1 MKADSAA
8 IAHLVTL
15 LRRQTEFDLQPH
27 WRFAPATVQS
37 EGCLIAQ
44 GFETWPIADRNEKQH
59 IAWPRG
65 QKTLWLACCWMIPD
79 RGDRWPIEGLT
90 LRLAL
95 TWWAELAEVYVDG
108 ELRQTGDLFDCSSR
122 VLLREAAQPGDRIQF
137 LLRLVSPGHDD
148 GALVRSQLIFESS
161 TNLPEPSFLGQE
173 LAVVASFAQSLQP
186 ELLPKLEA
194 IAQSFADLDCAA
206 ADAPDRLA
214 RLRDQLAAIA
224 APIRD
229 RRVTLLGHAHLDLA
243 WLWPVAETWE
253 AAQRTFES
261 VLKLQAEFPE
271 LTFGHSTPALYQWIE
286 INRPDLFAEIQAQIA
301 AGRWEVNAGPW
312 VEPELNLVSAESLVR
327 QLLYG
332 QRYSAETLGV
342 QNRIAWLPDSFGFCW
357 QLPQLLQ
364 QAGIDTFVTQKLRW
378 NDSTKFPH
386 GLFRWRSPDGSEV
399 LALMSAPIGTGIDP
413 EAIANY
419 SWEWEQQTGLQEALW
434 LPGVGDHGG
443 GPTRDML
450 EQARRW
456 QQSPCFPQLQFDTL
470 TAYLGRLGD
479 RDRLPVWNDELYL
492 EFHRGCYTSHADQKA
507 YNRQAETALYRA
519 EVWASFAQLLTGAA
533 YPQASLETAWKAT
546 LFNQFHDILPGSAIP
561 EVYADADPEW
571 QQAIA
576 TANQVT
582 DAAIATIATQISWPS
597 PPSSVAQPL
606 LVFNDLPSDR
616 ATILTLSGHWQ
627 VFDLAGQPLP
637 SQFTPTETLVAVTV
651 PGIGWLGMWREP
663 AIATIPTIDPS
674 VPLTLANDWLQATI
688 DPQTGDL
695 QQLRDRQGRS
705 LLDGPGNQ
713 FQRFQDQGQYWDA
726 WNINPAYAQHP
737 LEAPKLQSLTW
748 LEQGPLRWR
757 LRRILHCDRSTIAQ
771 DYVLTVAEPWLKLE
785 TTIDWQQR
793 HELLKVAFPTMVTAS
808 TATYEMA
815 AGAIARS
822 TQPQTPEERAKW
834 EVPALRWADLSDEQG
849 GLAVLND
856 CKYGYDCRDRQ
867 IRLTLLRGSTWPD
880 PQADLGQHRFAYA
893 LYPHTES
900 WQAAGV
906 ALFARH
912 FNQPLVAHPT
922 QVSQGPLP
930 PCQQLLSWDSD
941 QLLPLALKAS
951 EDGDHWLL
959 RCYEAI
965 GKAANLTLI
974 GDRPWQLAARLDGL
988 EQPLD
993 TTDAIVQPWQI
1004 ATFEL
1009 RPSEAI
1015 APLRPHDSSG

>member
-1 MKADSAA
+1 MKADTAA
-8 IAHLVTL
+8 IAALVTL
-15 LRRQTEFDLQPH
+15 LRRQTEVDLQPH
-27 WRFAPATVQS
+27 WRLAPATVQA

-44 GFETWPIADRNEKQH
+44 GFETWSIAERNEKQH

-65 QKTLWLACCWMIPD
+65 QKTLWLACCWTIPD
-79 RGDRWPIEGLT
+79 RCDRWPVADMA

-95 TWWAELAEVYVDG
+95 TWWAEAAEVYVDG
-108 ELRQTGDLFDCSSR
+108 QLVQTGDLFDCSSR
-122 VLLREAAQPGDRIQF
+122 VLLRDMAQPGDRLQL

-161 TNLPEPSFLGQE
+161 TDLPELSFLGQE
-173 LAVVASFAQSLQP
+173 LAVVNSFAEQLQP

-194 IAQSFADLDCAA
+194 IAQSFADLDCSQ
-206 ADAPDRLA
+206 ADTADRLA

-224 APIRD
+224 APIRQ
-229 RRVTLLGHAHLDLA
+229 RRVSLLGHAHLDLA

-261 VLKLQAEFPE
+261 VLQLQAAFPE
-271 LTFGHSTPALYQWIE
+271 LTFGHSTPALYEWIE
-286 INRPDLFAEIQAQIA
+286 RNRPDLFVAIQAQIA

-332 QRYSAETLGV
+332 QRYSTETLGV
-342 QNRIAWLPDSFGFCW
+342 QNRVAWLPDSFGFCW

-378 NDSTKFPH
+378 NDSTQFPH

-419 SWEWEQQTGLQEALW
+419 SWEWEQQTGSQESLW

-456 QQSPCFPQLQFDTL
+456 QQSPCFPQLQFETL
-470 TAYLGRLGD
+470 TAYLERLGD
-479 RDRLPVWNDELYL
+479 RDRLPVWNNELYL

-507 YNRQAETALYRA
+507 YNRQAETALYSA
-519 EVWASFAQLLTGAA
+519 EVWASFASLLTGAD
-533 YPQASLETAWKAT
+533 YPKVNLEAAWKAT

-576 TANQVT
+576 TAHQVKSEALT
-582 DAAIATIATQISWPS
+582 AIAAHIAWTA
-597 PPSSVAQPL
+597 PPSSTAQPWL
-606 LVFNDLPSDR
+606 IFNDLPGDR
-616 ATILTLSGHWQ
+616 STVIAIDGHWRIFDLSGQ
-627 VFDLAGQPLP
+627 ELP

-651 PGIGWLGMWREP
+651 SGMGWLGLWREA
-663 AIATIPTIDPS
+663 AIATIQAIDPTA
-674 VPLTLANDWLQATI
+674 PLHLSNDWLSAEI
-688 DPQTGDL
+688 DPETGDL
-695 QQLRDRQGRS
+695 LQLRDRQGRE
-705 LLDGPGNQ
+705 LLDGQGNQ

-726 WNINPAYAQHP
+726 WNIDPAYEQHP
-737 LEAPKLQSLTW
+737 LPSPELQSLTW

-757 LRRILHCDRSTIAQ
+757 LRRILSCDRSTITQ
-771 DYVLTVAEPWLKLE
+771 DYVLTVADPWLKLE

-793 HELLKVAFPTMVTAS
+793 HELLKVAFPTTVSAPV
-808 TATYEMA
+808 ATYEMA
-815 AGAIARS
+815 AGAIARP
-822 TQPQTPEERAKW
+822 TQPQTPAEAAQW
-834 EVPALRWADLSDEQG
+834 EVPALRWADLSDLQG
-849 GLAVLND
+849 GLAILND

-867 IRLTLLRGSTWPD
+867 LRLTLLRGSTWPD
-880 PQADLGQHRFAYA
+880 PQADLGQHQFAYA
-893 LYPHTES
+893 IYPHPDS

-906 ALFARH
+906 APLARRL
-912 FNQPLVAHPT
+912 NQPLTGQPAPFA
-922 QVSQGPLP
+922 QGALQPSQT
-930 PCQQLLSWDSD
+930 LLNWNAD
-941 QLLPLALKAS
+941 QLLPLALKRS
-951 EDGDHWLL
+951 ETGDRWLL

-965 GKAANLTLI
+965 GQTAELVLT
-974 GDRPWQLAARLDGL
+974 GDRTWQIGARLDGL
-988 EQPLD
+988 EQPLSSSS
-993 TTDAIVQPWQI
+993 TEVQPWQI
-1004 ATFEL
+1004 ASFEL
-1009 RPSEAI
+1009 LQPTQEN
-1015 APLRPHDSSG
+1015 